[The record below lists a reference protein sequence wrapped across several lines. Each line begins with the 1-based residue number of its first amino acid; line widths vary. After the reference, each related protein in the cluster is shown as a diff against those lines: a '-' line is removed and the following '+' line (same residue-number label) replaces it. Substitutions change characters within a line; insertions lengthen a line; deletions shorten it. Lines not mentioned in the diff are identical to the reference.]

1 MFDTVILLTGSI
13 EERALAPVLR
23 RHSPDLDVRNIKTL
37 DELEVL
43 PRTLLARARLIGF
56 VTPVIVPQQI
66 LESLGFGAYNFHPGP
81 PHYPGWVPSHFAI
94 YERAVLF
101 GATAHMMHERV
112 DSGPIVGV
120 EIFPVPPDPTVERL
134 EALALVALARI
145 FWSLSEQLAL
155 QTTPLTELP
164 ITWSGKR
171 TTHRDYAA
179 LCEISAGI
187 SKSELDRRIS
197 VIGNGHF
204 GLAPTITVHGH
215 AFRYEPAQAA
225 TTSP

>member
-1 MFDTVILLTGSI
+1 MFDTIILLTGPV

-23 RHSPDLDVRNIKTL
+23 KHNPDLDVRNIKTL

-43 PRTLLARARLIGF
+43 PRALLARARLIGF
-56 VTPVIVPQQI
+56 VTPVIVSKRI
-66 LESLGFGAYNFHPGP
+66 LEMLGFGAYNFHPGP

-94 YERAVLF
+94 YDHAPMF

-120 EIFPVPPDPTVERL
+120 EIFPMPENVTVQKL
-134 EALALVALARI
+134 EELALTSLARI
-145 FWSLSEQLAL
+145 FWNLSKPLAT
-155 QTTPLTELP
+155 QTTPLSELP
-164 ITWSGKR
+164 ISWSGR
-171 TTHRDYAA
+171 RSTRRDYAA

-187 SKSELDRRIS
+187 SKSELERRIP

-204 GLAPTITVHGH
+204 GLTPTIIVHGH
-215 AFRYEPAQAA
+215 TFRYEPAQVAA
-225 TTSP
+225 TSP